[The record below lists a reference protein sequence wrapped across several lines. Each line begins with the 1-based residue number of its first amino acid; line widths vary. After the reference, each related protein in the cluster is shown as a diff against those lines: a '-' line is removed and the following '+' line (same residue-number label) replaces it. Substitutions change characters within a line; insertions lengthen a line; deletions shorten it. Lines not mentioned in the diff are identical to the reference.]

1 MPILGACWLVDLVRS
16 TKNAFCF
23 CKTINWP
30 KGRKLKT
37 LQFYPLPNTTDNPCT
52 IVNVGTT
59 LINICNQILC
69 FSTYC
74 QSKKWMAYFFKAATQ
89 IKWFVLHSLIEKESF
104 TFQIARYTRYYI
116 AYIHDVVFS
125 TGCVKPIS
133 YKLKVHG
140 SWGLLNKVR
149 TIARLR

>member
-1 MPILGACWLVDLVRS
+1 MLIGWSCQKHQKCILFLQDDKL
-16 TKNAFCF
+16 TKRT
-23 CKTINWP
+23 KV
-30 KGRKLKT
+30 KKLHNFT
-37 LQFYPLPNTTDNPCT
+37 PNTTDNPCT

-89 IKWFVLHSLIEKESF
+89 IKWFVLHSPIEKGSF
-104 TFQIARYTRYYI
+104 TFRIARYTRYYI
-116 AYIHDVVFS
+116 AYIHVVFS